1 MATVYEV
8 IEFNPQ
14 TGEFEGVFLTS
25 ALGPV
30 EYMSSAEVIGHWPQ
44 IRELGGHAFV
54 IQVESGYGL
63 AA

>member
-14 TGEFEGVFLTS
+14 TGEFDGVFLTS

-30 EYMSSAEVIGHWPQ
+30 EYMSSAEIIGHWPQ
-44 IRELGGHAFV
+44 IREMGQSFI
-54 IQVESGYGL
+54 IQTEAGYGL